1 MSDLMPNVS
10 YHSKSTVISAI
21 LKGHYIMQSTIS
33 DVSTVSDTGVFVSG
47 NMTKPFYPGCPR
59 SDTRITERYAFT
71 TVNGTRYPPAGGI
84 NMDVGDNDQ
93 QLYSFAIA
101 GNTVSA
107 NSPSNNSIFL
117 AFVKGH
123 AINTG
128 FVGAQ
133 HAVLMSPTQAEMGIA
148 IDKST
153 KVCVLADKVEVGYKT
168 DSKEIVYITGIT
180 MSIQVDDD
188 FVYRGGLVAARSVP
202 MIGSGFA
209 ESTSNGS
216 ILFAHDGTIR
226 SIIQGDNASSAS
238 SAMISQ
244 AIPEEAI
251 VSNDG
256 ILAVSCMAE
265 AEGQAHWLGYKN
277 GIYKLYQ
284 GTNPLNGLP
293 GEKIAIKGHDFV
305 CLAYGPFY
313 ARMS

>member
-1 MSDLMPNVS
+1 MSDLMPNAS
-10 YHSKSTVISAI
+10 YHSKSTVVSVTTDGSAVISGAI
-21 LKGHYIMQSTIS
+21 SPC
-33 DVSTVSDTGVFVSG
+33 STVSDTGVFVSG
-47 NMTKPFYPGCPR
+47 NAKTSYPGCPR
-59 SDTRITERYAFT
+59 SDTRITERYAIT
-71 TVNGTRYPPAGGI
+71 TVNGAIYPPAGGI

-93 QLYSFAIA
+93 QLYAFAIA
-101 GNTVSA
+101 GDASYGGPHTV
-107 NSPSNNSIFL
+107 IYL
-117 AFVKGH
+117 AFKKGIY
-123 AINTG
+123 INNTIDK
-128 FVGAQ
+128 AS
-133 HAVLMSPTQAEMGIA
+133 AVLMSPTQAEMGVA
-148 IDKST
+148 KNNSGSS
-153 KVCVLADKVEVGYKT
+153 KVCILADKVEVGHKT

-188 FVYRGGLVAARSVP
+188 FAYRGSLIAARSVP

-216 ILFAHDGTIR
+216 ILFTHDGTIR
-226 SIIQGDNASSAS
+226 SMIQGDNASSVS

-293 GEKIAIKGHDFV
+293 GEKVVVKGHDFV

>member
-1 MSDLMPNVS
+1 MSDLMPNAS
-10 YHSKSTVISAI
+10 YHSKSTVVSKTNMNGYLLQSAI
-21 LKGHYIMQSTIS
+21 SN
-33 DVSTVSDTGVFVSG
+33 VSTVSDTGVFVSG
-47 NMTKPFYPGCPR
+47 NMAKPFYPGCPR
-59 SDTRITERYAFT
+59 SDTRITERYSLT
-71 TVNGTRYPPAGGI
+71 TIDGTKYPPAGGI

-101 GNTVSA
+101 GSTASSNSA
-107 NSPSNNSIFL
+107 STTHVFL

-123 AINTG
+123 AINNG
-128 FVGAQ
+128 FVRSQ
-133 HAVLMSPTQAEMGIA
+133 AVLMSPTQAEMGITS
-148 IDKST
+148 DGST
-153 KVCVLADKVEVGYKT
+153 KACILADKVEISHKT

-180 MSIQVDDD
+180 MSIQVNDD
-188 FVYRGGLVAARSVP
+188 FAYRGGLIAARSVP

-216 ILFAHDGTIR
+216 ILFTHDGTIR

-284 GTNPLNGLP
+284 GTKPLNGLP
-293 GEKIAIKGHDFV
+293 GEKVAIKGHDFV

>member
-1 MSDLMPNVS
+1 MNDLMPNVS
-10 YHSKSTVISAI
+10 YHSKSVVKSMTNKGEYLLQSAI
-21 LKGHYIMQSTIS
+21 M

-59 SDTRITERYAFT
+59 SDTRITERYAFNT
-71 TVNGTRYPPAGGI
+71 TSGTRYPPAGGI

-101 GNTVSA
+101 GSTATSNSA
-107 NSPSNNSIFL
+107 STTHVFL
-117 AFVKGH
+117 AFDKGH
-123 AINTG
+123 SINSG
-128 FVGAQ
+128 FVTPQ
-133 HAVLMSPTQAEMGIA
+133 AVLISPTQAEMGITS
-148 IDKST
+148 DKST
-153 KVCVLADKVEVGYKT
+153 KVCILADKVEVGHKT

-188 FVYRGGLVAARSVP
+188 FAYRGGLIVARSVP

-216 ILFAHDGTIR
+216 ILFTHDGTIR
-226 SIIQGDNASSAS
+226 SMIQGDNASSAS

-284 GTNPLNGLP
+284 GTKPLNGLP
-293 GEKIAIKGHDFV
+293 GEKVVVKGHDFV
-305 CLAYGPFY
+305 CPAYGPYY